1 MSREKIAI
9 NDIDA
14 IVFDCDGVLTNNY
27 VYLNQNG
34 TESVAFNRSDGLGFD
49 ALRELKKPTFILSS
63 EKNPVVTA
71 RAEKLKIEAIQGVDN
86 KTKAIKTLASTNQFS
101 LDRILYVGNDIND
114 YHVMQTVGYTAC
126 PSDSH
131 YLIKQISMINLKS
144 NGGQG
149 IVREL
154 LEQVFNL
161 DLIKILYN
169 FRNI

>member
-1 MSREKIAI
+1 MSREKISI

-27 VYLNQNG
+27 VYLDQNG
-34 TESVAFNRSDGLGFD
+34 TESVAFNRSDGLGFN

-86 KTKAIKTLASTNQFS
+86 KTKAIKALASTNQFS

-114 YHVMQTVGYTAC
+114 YLAMQTVGYTAC

-131 YLIKQISMINLKS
+131 DAIKEISAINLKLG
-144 NGGQG
+144 GGQG

-161 DLIKILYN
+161 DLIKILYME
-169 FRNI
+169 

>member
-1 MSREKIAI
+1 
-9 NDIDA
+9 
-14 IVFDCDGVLTNNY
+14 
-27 VYLNQNG
+27 
-34 TESVAFNRSDGLGFD
+34 
-49 ALRELKKPTFILSS
+49 
-63 EKNPVVTA
+63 
-71 RAEKLKIEAIQGVDN
+71 
-86 KTKAIKTLASTNQFS
+86 
-101 LDRILYVGNDIND
+101 
-114 YHVMQTVGYTAC
+114 MQTVGYTAC

-169 FRNI
+169 FRNV